1 MISRSPVSLSQVG
14 QLSLMI
20 GKYILALTIM
30 GELIT
35 SCETRLE
42 ESEAG
47 VASSHDGAA
56 EI

>member
-1 MISRSPVSLSQVG
+1 MISRSLVSLSQVG

-30 GELIT
+30 GELRS
-35 SCETRLE
+35 SCETHLE
-42 ESEAG
+42 DSETG
-47 VASSHDGAA
+47 VASSHDRAA